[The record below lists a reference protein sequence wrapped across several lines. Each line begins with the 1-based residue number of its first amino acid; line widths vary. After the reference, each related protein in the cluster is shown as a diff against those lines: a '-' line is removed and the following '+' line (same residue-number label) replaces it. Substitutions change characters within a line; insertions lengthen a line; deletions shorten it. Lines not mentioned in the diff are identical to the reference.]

1 MIYVDKKKKEPIYRQ
16 LYSSIVAEI
25 LAGAMPAGYRL
36 PATRKLAQEL
46 SIGRNTVEKAYQQ
59 LEAEGY
65 VRARTGSGFTVEQ
78 IPLDFSGKEPDEGAQ
93 SALQK
98 KEEKPKYDFAY
109 GPMAGENFPYKQW
122 RRCVN
127 DVLTEM
133 ELQPALYYPDRYG
146 EPALQKAVCGYLKR
160 SRNVLCR
167 PEDILITPGQQ
178 YAMEILANLISPE
191 ERTFAMEE
199 PGYDGIRKVFE
210 MNEFQIIPIKIQDG
224 SITRESLEH
233 VDAKLLY
240 LTPSHQFPTGAVMPV
255 GERRKIL
262 QWAEETETYLIEDD
276 YDSELRYY
284 TNPIPAMQS
293 KDAGARTSNTGTISK
308 SLAPVMRVS
317 YMILPEAL
325 QEKYQQRFGRYHAMV
340 SSLHQR
346 ALAEFIGRGYY
357 EQHINRLRTLYRK
370 KHAALLEAVRN
381 TFGDRVKISGGGAG
395 IHLLMD
401 VKSLLSQEELI
412 ARAKTVGIRFYT
424 TKVLYADAKNC
435 PEHQLL
441 LGFPIVP
448 TGSFA
453 EIMEK
458 LAEVWEMQG
467 YKC

>member
-1 MIYVDKKKKEPIYRQ
+1 MLHRQ
-16 LYSSIVAEI
+16 
-25 LAGAMPAGYRL
+25 
-36 PATRKLAQEL
+36 
-46 SIGRNTVEKAYQQ
+46 
-59 LEAEGY
+59 
-65 VRARTGSGFTVEQ
+65 
-78 IPLDFSGKEPDEGAQ
+78 
-93 SALQK
+93 
-98 KEEKPKYDFAY
+98 
-109 GPMAGENFPYKQW
+109 
-122 RRCVN
+122 
-127 DVLTEM
+127 
-133 ELQPALYYPDRYG
+133 LQPATPRMQDTMMFSAKKLPPISRT
-146 EPALQKAVCGYLKR
+146 PAARK
-160 SRNVLCR
+160 
-167 PEDILITPGQQ
+167 TGQHRRVKW
-178 YAMEILANLISPE
+178 YTALM
-191 ERTFAMEE
+191 TM
-199 PGYDGIRKVFE
+199 
-210 MNEFQIIPIKIQDG
+210 
-224 SITRESLEH
+224 
-233 VDAKLLY
+233 
-240 LTPSHQFPTGAVMPV
+240 

-293 KDAGARTSNTGTISK
+293 MDAGARTIYTGTFSK

-346 ALAEFIGRGYY
+346 ALAEFIERGCY

>member
-25 LAGAMPAGYRL
+25 FAGAMPAGYRL

-293 KDAGARTSNTGTISK
+293 MDAGARTIYTGTFSK

-325 QEKYQQRFGRYHAMV
+325 QEKYQQRFGRDDRIMLMTEPERPPRAAMT
-340 SSLHQR
+340 
-346 ALAEFIGRGYY
+346 A
-357 EQHINRLRTLYRK
+357 TM
-370 KHAALLEAVRN
+370 
-381 TFGDRVKISGGGAG
+381 ISDVM
-395 IHLLMD
+395 IHLLFHINAASFFPAD
-401 VKSLLSQEELI
+401 P
-412 ARAKTVGIRFYT
+412 ARFHAKKDENNACSRLPFKLCFYYIRFT
-424 TKVLYADAKNC
+424 DSPVVSL
-435 PEHQLL
+435 
-441 LGFPIVP
+441 VP
-448 TGSFA
+448 TP
-453 EIMEK
+453 
-458 LAEVWEMQG
+458 LAFTV
-467 YKC
+467 YHADVAV

>member
-1 MIYVDKKKKEPIYRQ
+1 MFSAKKLPPISRT
-16 LYSSIVAEI
+16 
-25 LAGAMPAGYRL
+25 PA
-36 PATRKLAQEL
+36 ARK
-46 SIGRNTVEKAYQQ
+46 
-59 LEAEGY
+59 
-65 VRARTGSGFTVEQ
+65 TGQHRRV
-78 IPLDFSGKEPDEGAQ
+78 KWY
-93 SALQK
+93 SAL
-98 KEEKPKYDFAY
+98 
-109 GPMAGENFPYKQW
+109 M
-122 RRCVN
+122 
-127 DVLTEM
+127 T
-133 ELQPALYYPDRYG
+133 
-146 EPALQKAVCGYLKR
+146 
-160 SRNVLCR
+160 
-167 PEDILITPGQQ
+167 
-178 YAMEILANLISPE
+178 
-191 ERTFAMEE
+191 
-199 PGYDGIRKVFE
+199 
-210 MNEFQIIPIKIQDG
+210 
-224 SITRESLEH
+224 
-233 VDAKLLY
+233 
-240 LTPSHQFPTGAVMPV
+240 V

-293 KDAGARTSNTGTISK
+293 MDAGARTIYTGTFSK
-308 SLAPVMRVS
+308 SLA
-317 YMILPEAL
+317 
-325 QEKYQQRFGRYHAMV
+325 
-340 SSLHQR
+340 
-346 ALAEFIGRGYY
+346 EFIERGYY

>member
-93 SALQK
+93 NALQK

-293 KDAGARTSNTGTISK
+293 MDAGARTIYTGTFSK
-308 SLAPVMRVS
+308 SLAP
-317 YMILPEAL
+317 
-325 QEKYQQRFGRYHAMV
+325 
-340 SSLHQR
+340 
-346 ALAEFIGRGYY
+346 
-357 EQHINRLRTLYRK
+357 
-370 KHAALLEAVRN
+370 VRN

>member
-25 LAGAMPAGYRL
+25 FAGAMPAGYRL

-93 SALQK
+93 NALQK

-293 KDAGARTSNTGTISK
+293 MDAGARTIYTGTFSK
-308 SLAPVMRVS
+308 SLA
-317 YMILPEAL
+317 
-325 QEKYQQRFGRYHAMV
+325 
-340 SSLHQR
+340 
-346 ALAEFIGRGYY
+346 EFIERGYY

>member
-25 LAGAMPAGYRL
+25 FAGAMPAGYRL

-93 SALQK
+93 NALQK

-293 KDAGARTSNTGTISK
+293 MDAGARTIYTGTFSK
-308 SLAPVMRVS
+308 SLA
-317 YMILPEAL
+317 
-325 QEKYQQRFGRYHAMV
+325 
-340 SSLHQR
+340 
-346 ALAEFIGRGYY
+346 EFIERGCY